1 MFKKILIANRGEI
14 ALRVIRAC
22 KELNIATVAVYSEAD
37 RDSLHVRFADQA
49 VCIGPA
55 GSGKS
60 YLHIP
65 AIISAAE
72 ITDAD
77 AIHPGYGFLAENSGF
92 SDICSQ
98 CKITFIGPSP
108 QVINKMGDKAE
119 AKRTMRNAGVPVV
132 PGSDGVVSSVDEAVS
147 LVNEMEYPVI
157 IKAVAGGGGRGMR
170 IANNEN
176 ELRSFFLTAR
186 SEAENA
192 FGNPDV
198 YIEKY
203 IKSPKHIEFQIL
215 GDSHGNAVHLG
226 ERDCSVQ
233 RRHQKLIEETP
244 CAIMTDELRRK
255 MGESAV
261 AAAAAVGYCGAGTI
275 EFLFDKDNNKYY
287 FMEMNTRIQ
296 VEHPVTEEVTHID
309 IVKEQIR
316 VAAGEKLSV
325 KQKNVDIVGHS
336 IECRINAEDPERDF
350 MPSPG
355 KIIHYHQPGG
365 PGVRVDSHAYE
376 EYSIPPYYD
385 SMIAKLIVWAPSRAE
400 AINRMGRALDEYI
413 IEGIKT
419 TIPFHINILKSGEF
433 KQGKFGTDFLE
444 RFIKEQKESKIR
456 EQELENGAK
465 QSAVAE

>member
-14 ALRVIRAC
+14 ALRIVRAC
-22 KELNIATVAVYSEAD
+22 RELGISTVAVYSEAD
-37 RDSLHVRFADQA
+37 RESLHVRFADQA
-49 VCIGPA
+49 VCIGPS

-60 YLHIP
+60 YLNVP

-77 AIHPGYGFLAENSGF
+77 AIHPGYGFLAENADF
-92 SDICSQ
+92 ADICAQ
-98 CKITFIGPSP
+98 CQITFIGPTP
-108 QVINKMGDKAE
+108 EVINKMGDKAE

-132 PGSDGVVSSVDEAVS
+132 PGSEGVVSNIDEALAVVS
-147 LVNEMEYPVI
+147 GMEYPVI

-170 IANNEN
+170 IANNDT
-176 ELRSFFLTAR
+176 ELRSSFLTAR

-203 IKSPKHIEFQIL
+203 IFSPKHVEFQIL
-215 GDSHGNAVHLG
+215 GDSHGNAIHLG

-244 CAIMTDELRRK
+244 CAIMTPQLRK
-255 MGESAV
+255 QMGDAAVSA
-261 AAAAAVGYCGAGTI
+261 AKAVGYCGAGTI
-275 EFLFDKDNNKYY
+275 EFLLDKSSGKFY
-287 FMEMNTRIQ
+287 FMEMNTRVQ

-309 IVKEQIR
+309 IIKEQIR
-316 VAAGEKLSV
+316 VADGAKLS
-325 KQKNVDIVGHS
+325 KTQEQIEIVGHS
-336 IECRINAEDPERDF
+336 IECRVNAEDPDRDF

-355 KIIHYHQPGG
+355 KIVHYHQPGG

-376 EYSIPPYYD
+376 EYLIPPYYD
-385 SMIAKLIVWAPSRAE
+385 SMIAKLVVWAPSRDE
-400 AINRMGRALDEYI
+400 AIARMIRALDEYI

-419 TIPFHINILKSGEF
+419 TLPFHIKILNSDEF
-433 KQGKFGTDFLE
+433 REGKFGTDFLE
-444 RFIKEQKESKIR
+444 RYMKELKRLAALEAAKS
-456 EQELENGAK
+456 EQSNGS
-465 QSAVAE
+465 SAS